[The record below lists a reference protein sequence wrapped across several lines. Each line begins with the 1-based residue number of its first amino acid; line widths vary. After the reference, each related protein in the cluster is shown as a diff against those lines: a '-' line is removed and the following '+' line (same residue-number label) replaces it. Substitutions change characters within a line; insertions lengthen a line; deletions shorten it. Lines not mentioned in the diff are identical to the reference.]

1 MIITIVILSILCI
14 FLGYSTFNML
24 KKVEVYEEAIEESD
38 ELVVTIR
45 EDLQTIVDQIR
56 KIDHKGI
63 FEQDDEVGQTFKQ
76 ILRIIEGLE
85 KL

>member
-1 MIITIVILSILCI
+1 LIITIVILSILCI